1 MDVYTDCVNGT
12 VLSYRGR
19 AFCVLPL
26 NGDGRRRLV
35 ELHVAGFGKDRKE
48 RQGTAFGP

>member
-35 ELHVAGFGKDRKE
+35 ELHVLVGFTFTFLG
-48 RQGTAFGP
+48 FW